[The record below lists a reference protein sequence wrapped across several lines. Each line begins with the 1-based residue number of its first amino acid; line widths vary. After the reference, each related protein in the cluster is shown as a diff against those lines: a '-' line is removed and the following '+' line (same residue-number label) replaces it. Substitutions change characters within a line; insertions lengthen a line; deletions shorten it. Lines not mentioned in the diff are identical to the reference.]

1 MREAWPTPEKFDP
14 IAAEQFEQLKLLVAE
29 GRWVIA
35 ELPGNK
41 KYRLLYGNDSLIAD
55 NQDTIKHLMRLEA
68 IEYTDQPRGL
78 RLAAA
83 NREAWLDIDSETL
96 YQHQE
101 NLEMR
106 LAEARQKL
114 AGLKKRL
121 ENPTYV
127 EKAPA
132 HLVEETREQ
141 LAEQEKIIT
150 RLVSELEVIS
160 LK

>member
-1 MREAWPTPEKFDP
+1 MRDHWPTPEKFDP
-14 IAAEQFEQLKLLVAE
+14 IAAEQFEQLKTLVAE

-55 NQDTIKHLMRLEA
+55 NQDTIKHLMRLESIA
-68 IEYTDQPRGL
+68 HTDQPRGL

-101 NLEMR
+101 NLEIR

-114 AGLKKRL
+114 TGLQKRL
-121 ENPTYV
+121 DNPTYV

-132 HLVEETREQ
+132 HLVEETRQQ
-141 LAEQEKIIT
+141 LAEQDKIIT
-150 RLVSELEVIS
+150 RLVAELEVIS

>member
-1 MREAWPTPEKFDP
+1 
-14 IAAEQFEQLKLLVAE
+14 
-29 GRWVIA
+29 
-35 ELPGNK
+35 
-41 KYRLLYGNDSLIAD
+41 
-55 NQDTIKHLMRLEA
+55 MRLEA
-68 IEYTDQPRGL
+68 IEHTDQPRGL

>member
-1 MREAWPTPEKFDP
+1 
-14 IAAEQFEQLKLLVAE
+14 
-29 GRWVIA
+29 
-35 ELPGNK
+35 
-41 KYRLLYGNDSLIAD
+41 
-55 NQDTIKHLMRLEA
+55 
-68 IEYTDQPRGL
+68 
-78 RLAAA
+78 
-83 NREAWLDIDSETL
+83 
-96 YQHQE
+96 
-101 NLEMR
+101 MR

-121 ENPTYV
+121 ENPIYV

>member
-1 MREAWPTPEKFDP
+1 MRESWPTPEKFDP

-68 IEYTDQPRGL
+68 IEHTDQPRGL